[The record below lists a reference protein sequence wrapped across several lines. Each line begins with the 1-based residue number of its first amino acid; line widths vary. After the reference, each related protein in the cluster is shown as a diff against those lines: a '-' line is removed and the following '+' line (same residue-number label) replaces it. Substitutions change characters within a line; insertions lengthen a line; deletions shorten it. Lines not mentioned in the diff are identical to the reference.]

1 MNDYYGY
8 QPAADDAAGQANK
21 RAFQANMIQS
31 AFDTQQAM
39 QMAEQAQKY
48 EMETRQAMADIELAN
63 QKQLAADTFN
73 YGMQKMASEFD
84 MQEAFAGKMQGFDLE
99 KMDRTGAINQAQT
112 MVEGAE
118 NRLNLGEQGRQQ
130 RLNITDQ
137 ATADVTKL
145 EAAGKEER
153 ASIKTTGEENRA
165 GTRTT
170 GEETR
175 KTVTA
180 TGDDQRKTLQEQTRL
195 QAKDRTNQFQFANQ
209 LASR

>member
-1 MNDYYGY
+1 
-8 QPAADDAAGQANK
+8 
-21 RAFQANMIQS
+21 
-31 AFDTQQAM
+31 
-39 QMAEQAQKY
+39 
-48 EMETRQAMADIELAN
+48 
-63 QKQLAADTFN
+63 
-73 YGMQKMASEFD
+73 
-84 MQEAFAGKMQGFDLE
+84 
-99 KMDRTGAINQAQT
+99 
-112 MVEGAE
+112 
-118 NRLNLGEQGRQQ
+118 
-130 RLNITDQ
+130 